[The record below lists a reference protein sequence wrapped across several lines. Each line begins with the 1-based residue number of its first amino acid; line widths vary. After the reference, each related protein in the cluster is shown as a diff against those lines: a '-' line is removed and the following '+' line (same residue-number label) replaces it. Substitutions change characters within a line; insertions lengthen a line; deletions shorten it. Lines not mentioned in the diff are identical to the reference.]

1 MPDETKQFYLHKRHY
16 LEEFLNECAEYFN
29 IYIFTASAREYA
41 EEVVKFI
48 DPTGLVKKIYSR
60 QNCFFDGK
68 QWNKSLTSIDLDLNK
83 TVMID
88 NSSAIVANNSANA
101 LKISDYRA
109 ETHED
114 YELVRFSQLL
124 KRMLENQ
131 PEDFRNYLE
140 QIQKKI

>member
-1 MPDETKQFYLHKRHY
+1 
-16 LEEFLNECAEYFN
+16 
-29 IYIFTASAREYA
+29 
-41 EEVVKFI
+41 
-48 DPTGLVKKIYSR
+48 
-60 QNCFFDGK
+60 
-68 QWNKSLTSIDLDLNK
+68 
-83 TVMID
+83 MID